1 MNNSKNVT
9 TNYKEVSIDVGGI
22 EKRYKNPL
30 TKLYQYEYALF
41 AAISELFA
49 SVTSKSMCTESL
61 MLYFKEL
68 PIKSGDSEAKRS
80 ITQEGLLNLMRSFV
94 SKNVSGHITFPMMNI
109 CAADAYTRLNGDG
122 SHTFIFTDGI
132 YAFSIHLKMPRKG
145 SALKLEVFDLPP
157 VSIVK
162 NGKIINDAK
171 RTVA

>member
-1 MNNSKNVT
+1 MTNSKFVT

-41 AAISELFA
+41 KALSELFT
-49 SVTSKSMCTESL
+49 SVKCRSMSAESL

-68 PIKSGDSEAKRS
+68 PLKAGENNNLNGAGSKKK
-80 ITQEGLLNLMRSFV
+80 TQEGLLNQMRSLV
-94 SKNVSGHITFPMMNI
+94 LKEVSGHVTFPMMNI
-109 CAADAYTRLNGDG
+109 CAADAHIKLNGDG

-132 YAFSIHLKMPRKG
+132 YTFSTHLKMQGKG
-145 SALKLEVFDLPP
+145 SNLKLEVFDLPP

-162 NGKIINDAK
+162 
-171 RTVA
+171 